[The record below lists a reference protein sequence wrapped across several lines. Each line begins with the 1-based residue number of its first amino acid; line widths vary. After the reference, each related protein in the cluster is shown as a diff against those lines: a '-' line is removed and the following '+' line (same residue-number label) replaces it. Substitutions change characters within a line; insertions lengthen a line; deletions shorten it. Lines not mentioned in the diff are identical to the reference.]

1 MRGTSGIRV
10 PLRLVCN
17 NKPLNSQVL
26 EHYPSLTGQA
36 IILPTKIMRSQSILA
51 VAFAALA
58 AAAPAPQT
66 PDQPIELFVDIWKN
80 QLNCPK
86 PSTGTATGANDRIL
100 GSGCLDHPITLGSS
114 TVVRAST
121 KSKKGYVMGFAEAG
135 CKGQVIQLLNTY
147 DPNPCTNFDDPAV
160 LPKSWKS
167 GAPFDESG

>member
-1 MRGTSGIRV
+1 MSSIRV
-10 PLRLVCN
+10 TPRLICKEPLTSVL
-17 NKPLNSQVL
+17 LNR
-26 EHYPSLTGQA
+26 HCSLRSSPIFSSNT
-36 IILPTKIMRSQSILA
+36 TMRSQSILA
-51 VAFAALA
+51 VAFAAIA

-86 PSTGTATGANDRIL
+86 PATGTATGANDRIL

-121 KSKKGYVMGFAEAG
+121 KSKHGYVMGFAEAG
-135 CKGQVIQLLNTY
+135 CKGQVIQLLDTY